1 MKQLLIYSCLGVC
14 NLIPAKQGYVHIS
27 KKHFWP
33 KISQGVVYTINI
45 YSLCKKIFFFGI
57 FCMCYNLHIMQIINL
72 HGQFAPNWKN
82 SNYSKIVIFA
92 CKYTRI
98 GIIACNIYQNW
109 YICSVQTITVCAI
122 LSIWTNHCMI
132 WVIILRSESSV
143 QLLYSENFS
152 CQTLGKWF

>member
-45 YSLCKKIFFFGI
+45 YSLCKNFFFGI

-122 LSIWTNHCMI
+122 LSICRTSFRVGYPYSWWLLTVCISWHL
-132 WVIILRSESSV
+132 WARGSV
-143 QLLYSENFS
+143 S
-152 CQTLGKWF
+152 G